1 MAGTL
6 TSTSAFK
13 ALQEL
18 LSKFLTEQN
27 FCATVL
33 NLSTYKSLSMP
44 ISIKL
49 KASLVR
55 RTAQTLLDTE
65 YDNLVSGRA
74 IIDPA
79 ILNRLKLIV
88 EMMDEVDPDDLV
100 FVDEEAYAFL
110 SQQ

>member
-1 MAGTL
+1 MQ
-6 TSTSAFK
+6 
-13 ALQEL
+13 ALDINVVL
-18 LSKFLTEQN
+18 CYIFDLFFLILQR
-27 FCATVL
+27 L
-33 NLSTYKSLSMP
+33 NMP
-44 ISIKL
+44 VTIKL

-74 IIDPA
+74 IIDPT
-79 ILNRLKLIV
+79 ILSRLELII

-110 SQQ
+110 TQQ